1 MRDCKN
7 CDSFEGY
14 DEDGYP
20 VCELGDGCPYNDEAD
35 VKEDDCGLRMEI
47 DTTQFTEYLRNTMA
61 NTSTSAAESVINKT
75 ITTIVTDTYT
85 DEIKKMTRDAM
96 ELIVSQQ
103 VQEYMN
109 GPITIGGGWR
119 EPERTLSRTEYL
131 TECIQENLKSVDS
144 EKIKKYAEDGVK
156 REIATFSKKTRDD
169 INRDIKRMFDDAT
182 RQTLTASVVDMLM
195 TNDTYQ
201 KLSSRMSKLLPEN
214 GAENAK
220 RM

>member
-20 VCELGDGCPYNDEAD
+20 ICELGDSCPYNDEAD
-35 VKEDDCGLRMEI
+35 VKEGDCGLRMEI
-47 DTTQFTEYLRNTMA
+47 DTTQFTEYLRKTMA
-61 NTSTSAAESVINKT
+61 NTSTSAAERVINKT

-131 TECIQENLKSVDS
+131 TECIQENLKAVDQ
-144 EKIKKYAEDGVK
+144 EKIKSMAENIVRDYLVK
-156 REIATFSKKTRDD
+156 FSRNLKND
-169 INRDIKRMFDDAT
+169 INRDIQKMFDDAT

-201 KLSSRMSKLLPEN
+201 KLSTSMSKLLPEK
-214 GAENAK
+214 GDI
-220 RM
+220 

>member
-1 MRDCKN
+1 MRDCRN
-7 CDSFEGY
+7 CDSSEGY
-14 DEDGYP
+14 DEDGCP
-20 VCELGDGCPYNDEAD
+20 ICELGDGCPYNDEAD

-61 NTSTSAAESVINKT
+61 NTSTSAAERVINKT

-109 GPITIGGGWR
+109 GPISIGGGWR

-131 TECIQENLKSVDS
+131 TECIQENLKAVDQ
-144 EKIKKYAEDGVK
+144 EKIKSMAENIVRDYLVK
-156 REIATFSKKTRDD
+156 FSRNLKND
-169 INRDIKRMFDDAT
+169 INRDIQKMFDDAT

-201 KLSSRMSKLLPEN
+201 KLSTSMSKLLPEK
-214 GAENAK
+214 GDI
-220 RM
+220 

>member
-61 NTSTSAAESVINKT
+61 NTSTSAAERVINKT

-96 ELIVSQQ
+96 QQIVSQQ

-131 TECIQENLKSVDS
+131 TECIQENLKSVDQ
-144 EKIKKYAEDGVK
+144 EKIKSMAENIARDYLVK
-156 REIATFSKKTRDD
+156 FSRNLKND
-169 INRDIKRMFDDAT
+169 INRDIQKMFDDAT

-201 KLSSRMSKLLPEN
+201 KLSTSMSKLLPEK
-214 GAENAK
+214 GDI
-220 RM
+220 

>member
-20 VCELGDGCPYNDEAD
+20 VCALGDGCLYNDEAD
-35 VKEDDCGLRMEI
+35 VKEGDCGLRMEI

-61 NTSTSAAESVINKT
+61 NTSTSAAERVINKT

-131 TECIQENLKSVDS
+131 TECIQENLKSVDQ
-144 EKIKKYAEDGVK
+144 EKIKSMAENIVRDYLVK
-156 REIATFSKKTRDD
+156 FSRNLKND
-169 INRDIKRMFDDAT
+169 INRDIQKMFDDAT

-201 KLSSRMSKLLPEN
+201 KLSTSMSKLLPEK
-214 GAENAK
+214 GDI
-220 RM
+220 